1 MMRSALGSL
10 NALNRPPR
18 QTVRAPVAERILA
31 DGPLHLF
38 KFNRIRIAHLC
49 CDSCLCF
56 FYHRLVVDRRGWWS
70 LRLRFRRRHR
80 LIVGLRGWWSLRL
93 RCDSGCCYSYAV
105 STSRSDG
112 PARQCTAL

>member
-18 QTVRAPVAERILA
+18 QTVRAPVAERIFA
-31 DGPLHLF
+31 DGPLHPF

-56 FYHRLVVDRRGWWS
+56 FYHRLIVELRGWWC
-70 LRLRFRRRHR
+70 LRLPCDGRCRHR
-80 LIVGLRGWWSLRL
+80 LILGLRGWWSLRL
-93 RCDSGCCYSYAV
+93 RRDGWWRYSYVGLVMGANE
-105 STSRSDG
+105 
-112 PARQCTAL
+112 

>member
-56 FYHRLVVDRRGWWS
+56 FYHRLVVDRGGWWS
-70 LRLRFRRRHR
+70 LRLRF
-80 LIVGLRGWWSLRL
+80 
-93 RCDSGCCYSYAV
+93 DSGCCYSYAV